1 MKITIV
7 YDNEALEEG
16 IKADFAGEIL

>member
-7 YDNEALEEG
+7 YDNESNDDRLLSDWGSAC
-16 IKADFAGEIL
+16 